1 MYRFPAIAALAATAA
16 MPAQAQSL
24 KQQIVGAWSLTS
36 GSEQTADGSKVKVW
50 SSGELFLDPS
60 GRFAFLVFADRPKAE
75 GVADPRVPVAPMVAY
90 FGTYDLD
97 EGTQTLT
104 YHVSTAS
111 TPAFNGMT
119 RGSRVTVVGDILT
132 TVSTPVKTP
141 KGDIIPINEWRRE
154 K

>member
-1 MYRFPAIAALAATAA
+1 

-24 KQQIVGAWSLTS
+24 KQQITGAWSLTY
-36 GSEQTADGSKVKVW
+36 GGEQMSDGSKVKMW

-90 FGTYDLD
+90 FGTYDVNED
-97 EGTQTLT
+97 TKTLT
-104 YHVSTAS
+104 YHLGTAS
-111 TPAFNGMT
+111 TPAFNGIT
-119 RGSRVTVVGDILT
+119 RGQKVTLSGNSLT
-132 TVSTPVKTP
+132 TVGTPVKTP